1 MQQIEIAGQ
10 KAAQELAAAKKQ
22 YLQKIVSWQLPE
34 SKVKDVVFMVHAQL
48 RRKQKRVQAFYV
60 RIKRCAHCHGFLRF
74 NRKVTKSEPDILLVQ
89 GKKSKVDQ
97 GDEFAFRL
105 GEKRVQL
112 GVGMQAKAV
121 HKATGLAED
130 VVVYFGIIDF
140 LQVCDVDVSCSQSCS
155 WSSFCI

>member
-1 MQQIEIAGQ
+1 MITSVALQMQQIEIAGQ

-34 SKVKDVVFMVHAQL
+34 SKAKDVVFMVHSQL

-60 RIKRCAHCHGFLRF
+60 RPASASKTSEACL
-74 NRKVTKSEPDILLVQ
+74 KVCINSRRLVTMFVK

-140 LQVCDVDVSCSQSCS
+140 LQVRN
-155 WSSFCI
+155 FCVRN